1 MRQTDHAFL
10 SAISELRLGKC
21 SMETQEYLSCL
32 SRPLPMMFEQ
42 HGTHIFFRKVNAV
55 LFNRLKIDNL
65 PGEFASFS
73 AVFENDV
80 SNNINW
86 PGYRVL
92 QLKKGCRVML
102 ISNKSDQLRNGS
114 IGVFE
119 KVTNE
124 ALLVSFEGVGVVEVK
139 RETWVKRDHAGVA
152 VGSVRQFPL
161 IPAYAVTCHKS
172 QGLTLPAAVIHCSN
186 EYVPGLIYVAVSRVK
201 SIDCVQLLN
210 FNANQLLPPSNV
222 IQLCSTNNIKEPCT
236 DLTCCSQ
243 QECLDEKCFAVTDR
257 FSEHDD
263 ANDDQLY
270 FPINMFDGLVSSCFE
285 ESDNPDKQVPV
296 ELIEIYEHLDD
307 VNSNNALPSPE
318 CVRKLKEFLVH
329 EKQDQPLSSFFLE
342 QNAAI
347 EGLLKE
353 ENDTKLNALISII
366 WNHVFK
372 LIGDHVVQNAD
383 DIVFNLGRQHFTDAV
398 AGLHEFFIGTD
409 FSSYVNAIFV
419 CEQPSIAQR
428 TVIIQLSKHI
438 FEEFLKHLLKIVQQN
453 QERSEVAFK
462 VDDMSGVGRSK
473 VRYVGGWAIFKI
485 LANYKRYIKVNMF
498 SLNPATLST
507 VCMKQECCDLLEQNI
522 LIPFARLEHNSQYPE
537 TLQVT
542 EGRQYRERGLLH
554 ITDNAYQ
561 FFIIL
566 EQKRVEL
573 LNINRLHQEN
583 EEMVSKTITV
593 LEKDAY
599 VRRYWLDCFSCTSVE
614 NNLVS

>member
-1 MRQTDHAFL
+1 
-10 SAISELRLGKC
+10 
-21 SMETQEYLSCL
+21 
-32 SRPLPMMFEQ
+32 
-42 HGTHIFFRKVNAV
+42 
-55 LFNRLKIDNL
+55 
-65 PGEFASFS
+65 
-73 AVFENDV
+73 
-80 SNNINW
+80 
-86 PGYRVL
+86 
-92 QLKKGCRVML
+92 
-102 ISNKSDQLRNGS
+102 
-114 IGVFE
+114 
-119 KVTNE
+119 
-124 ALLVSFEGVGVVEVK
+124 
-139 RETWVKRDHAGVA
+139 
-152 VGSVRQFPL
+152 
-161 IPAYAVTCHKS
+161 
-172 QGLTLPAAVIHCSN
+172 
-186 EYVPGLIYVAVSRVK
+186 
-201 SIDCVQLLN
+201 
-210 FNANQLLPPSNV
+210 
-222 IQLCSTNNIKEPCT
+222 
-236 DLTCCSQ
+236 
-243 QECLDEKCFAVTDR
+243 
-257 FSEHDD
+257 
-263 ANDDQLY
+263 
-270 FPINMFDGLVSSCFE
+270 MFDGLVSSCFE

-453 QERSEVAFK
+453 QE
-462 VDDMSGVGRSK
+462 
-473 VRYVGGWAIFKI
+473 
-485 LANYKRYIKVNMF
+485 
-498 SLNPATLST
+498 
-507 VCMKQECCDLLEQNI
+507 
-522 LIPFARLEHNSQYPE
+522 
-537 TLQVT
+537 
-542 EGRQYRERGLLH
+542 
-554 ITDNAYQ
+554 
-561 FFIIL
+561 
-566 EQKRVEL
+566 QKRVEL